1 MALGGV
7 DLNLLV
13 ILQALLEEG
22 NLTRAGMRVG
32 IPQPAMS
39 TALARLRRH
48 YKDELLLRTGNE
60 YVLTPLARSLLS
72 SVQES
77 ILLINHAF
85 SPEETHPPPMSG
97 HKFTISLSDYSLVML
112 SELLLTRVR
121 ELAPEVILE
130 LQPVSVDMPE
140 GSRGLLQQDL
150 LIAPEGF
157 WPGGRPEI
165 ICRDRFVCVVDPD
178 NPRLRDGR
186 LSLADLAAMPHAVAR
201 LPRAE
206 LDPVQAEL
214 DRLGITRDI
223 AVTTASWLPLPFV
236 VAGTDM
242 VATVPERLA
251 RRMSQAA
258 GVTVTTTPFGEIE
271 LAEAVWWHPAR
282 ATDPALA
289 WLRYV
294 LREIASLDAGPGPPR
309 LRRRSRVG
317 GRDGGLLAVGFP
329 WSGAIAAD

>member
-1 MALGGV
+1 MALGGL

-39 TALARLRRH
+39 NALARLRRH

-60 YVLTPLARSLLS
+60 YVLTPLARSLLP

-77 ILLINHAF
+77 LQLVDRAF
-85 SPEETHPPPMSG
+85 SPEEAYPSPPSG
-97 HKFTISLSDYSLVML
+97 QKFTISLSDYSIVVLGGSLM
-112 SELLLTRVR
+112 SRVH
-121 ELAPEVILE
+121 ELAPD
-130 LQPVSVDMPE
+130 VSVEMQPLSTDMPE
-140 GSRGLLQQDL
+140 SGRGPLQHDL
-150 LIAPEGF
+150 LIATAGF

-165 ICRDRFVCVVDPD
+165 ICRDRFVCVVDPA

-206 LDPVQAEL
+206 PDQVGAEL
-214 DRLGITRDI
+214 QRRGITPAI
-223 AVTTASWLPLPFV
+223 AMTTTGWLPLPFV

-242 VATVPERLA
+242 VATIPERLA
-251 RRMSQAA
+251 RKVSQAA
-258 GVTVTTTPFGEIE
+258 GVAVTPAPFGEIE
-271 LAEAVWWHPAR
+271 FVEAAWWHPAR
-282 ATDPALA
+282 AADPALA
-289 WLRYV
+289 WLRGV
-294 LREIASLDAGPGPPR
+294 LRESAR
-309 LRRRSRVG
+309 
-317 GRDGGLLAVGFP
+317 
-329 WSGAIAAD
+329 AA

>member
-32 IPQPAMS
+32 VPQPAMS

-77 ILLINHAF
+77 VLLVNHAF
-85 SPEETHPPPMSG
+85 SPEETHPPSMSG

-112 SELLLTRVR
+112 SELLLSRVR
-121 ELAPEVILE
+121 ELAPEAVLE
-130 LQPVSVDMPE
+130 LQPISVNMPE
-140 GSRGLLQQDL
+140 GSQGLLQQDL
-150 LIAPEGF
+150 LIAPTGF

-165 ICRDRFVCVVDPD
+165 ICRDRFVCVVDPG
-178 NPRLRDGR
+178 NPRLRNGR

-201 LPRAE
+201 QPRAE
-206 LDPVQAEL
+206 VDQVEAEL
-214 DRLGITRDI
+214 DRLGITRTI
-223 AVTTASWLPLPFV
+223 AVTTADWLPLPFV

-251 RRMSQAA
+251 CRMSQAA
-258 GVTVTTTPFGEIE
+258 GVTVTTAPFGEIE
-271 LAEAVWWHPAR
+271 LAEAVWWHPMCA
-282 ATDPALA
+282 ADPALV
-289 WLRYV
+289 WLCGV
-294 LREIASLDAGPGPPR
+294 LCEALG
-309 LRRRSRVG
+309 
-317 GRDGGLLAVGFP
+317 
-329 WSGAIAAD
+329 